1 MQLRRFRLRFRRGIR
16 KRQRQ
21 ASDFSAVAEDSLD
34 RYVLRRL
41 VRLLKVKR
49 FIFGW
54 IGLIILISI
63 GSVLQFR
70 ALSTHHLTLAPEEGG
85 IMREGI
91 VGSFTNA
98 SPLYAQSEVDISA
111 SKLIFSSLYKYD
123 SAGNLVPDLAQKYEL
138 DTTETKYKVTLRQ
151 GVKWHDGKPL
161 KAKDVV
167 FTYKSIQNIEAKSH
181 LLSSWRGVI
190 IQEVD
195 EYTVL
200 FQLTNA
206 LSAFPHSLTTG
217 IIPEHILGKT
227 SPTQLRSSKFN
238 NENPIGSGP
247 FKFQSVGLDVTDE
260 KVDSR
265 LVFEPNQDYYS
276 GAPKIERFVIRA
288 FQNESDL
295 INAFTSGDV
304 DSMVGLKTTPDDID
318 PEISNEFRV
327 PISSQVM
334 VFFRNGQEILKD
346 PVVRKALVLAIDKQQ
361 SVSLLGYPVLT
372 VGQPLVSQ
380 QVGYNKVFNQTFNK
394 KDEANAL
401 LDSAG
406 WKRDTLTGIRSKDG
420 KSLKFKLFSAANP
433 EFTSISANLQKQW
446 REAGVEVEVALQ
458 SDEDLQATVNSHNY
472 DSLMYGISV
481 GADPDVYAYWHGSQ
495 GDIRSETRLNFSE
508 YKSAVAD
515 KALEAGR
522 TRSNVTN
529 RAIKYKPFLEAWQ
542 KDFPALGLY
551 QQQFLMIANKNL
563 AGFDSVFM
571 HTSADRYAN
580 VNQWTVKK
588 TPQTLKTP

>member
-21 ASDFSAVAEDSLD
+21 ASDLSAVAEDSLD
-34 RYVLRRL
+34 RYILKRL
-41 VRLLKVKR
+41 ARLLQVKR

-54 IGLIILISI
+54 LGLIILISI
-63 GSVLQFR
+63 GSILQFR
-70 ALSTHHLTLAPEEGG
+70 ALSSHHLELAPQEGG
-85 IMREGI
+85 IMREGV
-91 VGSFTNA
+91 VGTFTNA
-98 SPLYAQSEVDISA
+98 NPLYAQTEVDISA
-111 SKLIFSSLYKYD
+111 SKLIFAGLYKYN
-123 SAGNLVPDLAQKYEL
+123 SSGELVSDLAQKYEL
-138 DTTETKYKVTLRQ
+138 DSTETQYKVTLKQ
-151 GVKWHDGKPL
+151 DLKWHDGKSL

-190 IQEVD
+190 VQEVD

-200 FQLTNA
+200 FQLTNS

-238 NENPIGSGP
+238 NENPVGSGP
-247 FKFQSVGLDVTDE
+247 FKFQSISLDVTDE

-265 LVFEPNQDYYS
+265 LVFEPNQDYYAS
-276 GAPKIERFVIRA
+276 APKLERFVIKA

-295 INAFTSGDV
+295 INAFTSGEV
-304 DSMVGLKTTPDDID
+304 DSMVGLKTAPDDID
-318 PEISNEFRV
+318 TEISNEIRV
-327 PISSQVM
+327 PLSSEVM

-346 PVVRKALVLAIDKQQ
+346 QVVRKALVLAVDKQQ
-361 SVSLLGYPVLT
+361 VINSLSHPVLI

-380 QVGYNKVFNQTFNK
+380 QVGYNKAYNQQSNK
-394 KDEANAL
+394 KEEASAL
-401 LDSAG
+401 LDSVG
-406 WKRDTLTGIRSKDG
+406 WKRDTVTGIRSKDG
-420 KSLKFKLFSAANP
+420 KPLKFKLFSATNS

-458 SDEDLQATVNSHNY
+458 SDEDLQATVNTHNY

-508 YKSAVAD
+508 YKSPVAD
-515 KALEAGR
+515 NALEAGR
-522 TRSNVTN
+522 TRSEAVN
-529 RAIKYKPFLEAWQ
+529 RAIKYRPFLEAWQ
-542 KDFPALGLY
+542 NDFPALGLY
-551 QQQFLMIANKNL
+551 QQQFLMVANKNL
-563 AGFDSVFM
+563 AGFNSNFI
-571 HTSADRYAN
+571 HTSADRYTD

-588 TPQTLKTP
+588 TPQTIKTP